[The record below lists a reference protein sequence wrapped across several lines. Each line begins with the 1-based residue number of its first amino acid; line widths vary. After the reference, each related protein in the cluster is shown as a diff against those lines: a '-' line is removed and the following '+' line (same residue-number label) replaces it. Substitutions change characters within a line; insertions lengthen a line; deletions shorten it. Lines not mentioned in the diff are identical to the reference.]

1 MASLRFSPL
10 ALVLG
15 SIFFFTSQVFAVSAV
30 LGVDLGT
37 EYIKAALVKP
47 GIPLEIVL
55 TKDSRRKEISA
66 VTFKPPQGGPKAG
79 VFPERLYGSDAMALS
94 ARFPADVYPNLKT
107 LLGLPIGDS
116 IVQEYAARHPG
127 LQIEEN
133 RIRGTA
139 AFKSKAFSA
148 EEEAWMVEELLAM
161 ELQSIQKNA
170 EATAGPD
177 TSVRSIVV
185 TVPPFFSLEEKRAV
199 ELAADL
205 AGLKILSLISDGM
218 AVGLNYATT
227 RQFPNVNNGEKPE
240 YHMVFDMGAGSTKAS
255 VLRFQS
261 RTVKDIGKFNKTVQE
276 VALLGA
282 GWDRTLGGDALNS
295 LIVDDMISQFVESKG
310 AQKISVQT
318 EAVKSHG
325 RAINKLTKEAE
336 RLRHI
341 LSANSNSQANF
352 EGLYEDV
359 DFKYKIERT
368 DFEKLA
374 EAYAVRVGTVIQDAL
389 KAAQLELTDLDSVI
403 LHGGASRTPFVQKQL
418 EESVGSADKLR
429 SNVNSDESAVF
440 GAGFRAAELS
450 PSFRVKEIRLSEGA
464 MYPSGIK
471 WTNPKQKEQHQR
483 LWSAVSPMG
492 AAPKEVT
499 FTNLEDFDVTFYQQ
513 IAGAERDVSTLKTQN
528 LTETVAALKEKY
540 GCEDSGIQFKVGV
553 KLSGENGEVKVV
565 KAAVECEAEVSESLM
580 DGVKNLFGF
589 GKKDQ
594 KPLADGEAENADSA
608 ADTSS
613 TESSTTSTASSKSKT
628 TSTGTA
634 AGAEASA
641 AEAKEEPKKKQIVS
655 IFVKFSLEDTGSPS
669 LSKEELKKS
678 KDRLQAFEAS
688 DKARRQREEALN
700 RLEGFT
706 YKVRDLL
713 DSESFVAAST
723 EEERTTLETK
733 SSEASDW
740 LYGEGADASKDEFK
754 AKYKE
759 LNDIVSRV
767 QKRVEEAE
775 TRPELVKA
783 LKDALDQSTVFVD
796 KIKDQIKSYE
806 EFHAAAQAA
815 SSDTST
821 ATEEPASSSSTD
833 SDGVEDDATAEKP
846 RDMEDVIK
854 EDGPI
859 PPLYKMEDVDV
870 IDKLH
875 EDISSWITDM
885 EAKQAALPPT
895 ADPVLLAKDLKS
907 RREKLD
913 KAGVDLAMKGV
924 KSFEKKNK
932 KASSNNK
939 KAKKTKTATA
949 ATAATGDASDG
960 PEPIHINLGEDG
972 KAPTEEEI
980 QEILRKLQESQE
992 PARERDEL

>member
-1 MASLRFSPL
+1 MASRHFSPL
-10 ALVLG
+10 TLVLG
-15 SIFFFTSQVFAVSAV
+15 CIFFFTSQVFAVSAV

-66 VTFKPPQGGPKAG
+66 VTFKPVQNGSKSGDY
-79 VFPERLYGSDAMALS
+79 PERLYGSDAMALS

-127 LQIEEN
+127 LQLEEN
-133 RIRGTA
+133 KIRGTA

-185 TVPPFFSLEEKRAV
+185 TVPPFFTVEEKRAV

-205 AGLKILSLISDGM
+205 AGLKVLSLISDGM

-240 YHMVFDMGAGSTKAS
+240 YHMIFDMGAGSTKAT
-255 VLRFQS
+255 VMRFQS
-261 RTVKDIGKFNKTVQE
+261 RTVKDVGKFNKTVQE
-276 VALLGA
+276 AAVLGA

-310 AQKISVQT
+310 AQKISVKA
-318 EAVKSHG
+318 ESVKSHG

-341 LSANSNSQANF
+341 LSANSNTQANF

-359 DFKYKIERT
+359 DFKYKIERA
-368 DFEKLA
+368 DFEKLT
-374 EAYAVRVGTVIQDAL
+374 EAYAVRVSTVIQDAL

-418 EESVGSADKLR
+418 EEAVGSTEKIR

-471 WTNPKQKEQHQR
+471 WTNPKQKQQHQR

-492 AAPKEVT
+492 AVPKEVT
-499 FTNLEDFDVTFYQQ
+499 FTNLEDFDITFYQQ
-513 IAGAERDVSTLKTQN
+513 VAGVERDVSNLKTQN

-540 GCEDSGIQFKVGV
+540 SCDESEIQFKVGV
-553 KLSGENGEVKVV
+553 KLSGENGEVKIV

-594 KPLADGEAENADSA
+594 KPLGDDEAEDAESA
-608 ADTSS
+608 VK
-613 TESSTTSTASSKSKT
+613 ESSTTSSTGSSETQT

-634 AGAEASA
+634 TDAQASA
-641 AEAKEEPKKKQIVS
+641 AEAKDEPKKKQTVS
-655 IFVKFSLEDTGSPS
+655 IPVKVALENAGRPS
-669 LSKEELKKS
+669 LSKEDLKKS

-733 SSEASDW
+733 SNEASDW
-740 LYGEGADASKDEFK
+740 LYGDGADASKDELK

-775 TRPELVKA
+775 ARPELVTA
-783 LKDALDQSTVFVD
+783 LRDALDQSTVFVD

-806 EFHAAAQAA
+806 EFHAAALAAGSKASTDTEPSEAAA
-815 SSDTST
+815 SSSTSN
-821 ATEEPASSSSTD
+821 
-833 SDGVEDDATAEKP
+833 DGLEDDAAVEKP
-846 RDMEDVIK
+846 KEMEDVIK

-859 PPLYKMEDVDV
+859 PPLYKFEDVDV

-875 EDISSWITDM
+875 EEISTWLAET
-885 EAKQAALPPT
+885 EAKQAALPLT
-895 ADPVLLAKDLKS
+895 ADPVLLAKDLKA

-932 KASSNNK
+932 KTSSSAK

-949 ATAATGDASDG
+949 PTGDASDG

-980 QEILRKLQESQE
+980 QEILRKLQEAQDTKE
-992 PARERDEL
+992 PTRERDEL

>member
-1 MASLRFSPL
+1 MAPRNFSPL
-10 ALVLG
+10 TLVLG
-15 SIFFFTSQVFAVSAV
+15 CVFFFTSQVFAVSAV

-66 VTFKPPQGGPKAG
+66 VTFKPSQDGAY
-79 VFPERLYGSDAMALS
+79 PERLYGSDAMALS

-107 LLGLPIGDS
+107 LLGLPVGDS

-127 LQIEEN
+127 LQIEESK
-133 RIRGTA
+133 IRGTA

-185 TVPPFFSLEEKRAV
+185 TVPPFFTIEEKRAI

-205 AGLKILSLISDGM
+205 AGLKVLSLISDGM

-227 RQFPNVNNGEKPE
+227 RQFPNINNGEKPE
-240 YHMVFDMGAGSTKAS
+240 YHMVFDMGAGSTKAT
-255 VLRFQS
+255 VMRFQS
-261 RTVKDIGKFNKTVQE
+261 RTVKDVGKFNKTVQE
-276 VALLGA
+276 VAVLGA

-295 LIVDDMISQFVESKG
+295 LIVDDMVAQFIESKG
-310 AQKISVQT
+310 AQKQSIQAES
-318 EAVKSHG
+318 VKSHG

-341 LSANSNSQANF
+341 LSANTKTQGNF

-359 DFKYKIERT
+359 DFKYSIERA

-374 EAYAVRVGTVIQDAL
+374 EAYAVRVGTVIKDAL
-389 KAAQLELTDLDSVI
+389 KAAQLELIDLDSVI

-418 EESVGSADKLR
+418 EEAVGSADKLR

-450 PSFRVKEIRLSEGA
+450 PSFRVKEIRTTEGG

-483 LWSAVSPMG
+483 LWSAVSPQG
-492 AAPKEVT
+492 AAPKEVS
-499 FTNLEDFDVTFYQQ
+499 FTNLEDFNINFYQQ
-513 IAGAERDVSTLKTQN
+513 IAGEERDVSLLTTQN

-540 GCEDSGIQFKVGV
+540 SCEDSEIQFKVGV
-553 KLSGENGEVKVV
+553 KLSGENGEVKIV
-565 KAAVECEAEVSESLM
+565 KAAVECEAEVSESII

-594 KPLADGEAENADSA
+594 KPLADGEAEDAEA
-608 ADTSS
+608 VVE
-613 TESSTTSTASSKSKT
+613 ESSTTSTTESSETKTSST
-628 TSTGTA
+628 TSA
-634 AGAEASA
+634 AGADASA
-641 AEAKEEPKKKQIVS
+641 ADAKEEPKKKQIVS
-655 IFVKFSLEDTGSPS
+655 IPVKISLEKAGSPS

-713 DSESFVAAST
+713 DSASFVAAST
-723 EEERTTLETK
+723 EEERTTLEQK
-733 SSEASDW
+733 SSEASEW
-740 LYGEGADASKDEFK
+740 LYGDGADAPKEEFK
-754 AKYKE
+754 ARFKE

-775 TRPELVKA
+775 ARPELVTA
-783 LKDALDQSTVFVD
+783 LRNALDQSVDFVD

-806 EFHAAAQAA
+806 EFHAAAAA
-815 SSDTST
+815 GSSESST
-821 ATEEPASSSSTD
+821 ATESPEAAS
-833 SDGVEDDATAEKP
+833 SDGVEDDAEEKP
-846 RDMEDVIK
+846 KDMEDVIK
-854 EDGPI
+854 ENGPI
-859 PPLYKMEDVDV
+859 PPLYKAEDVDV

-875 EDISSWITDM
+875 EEIKTWLDEK

-895 ADPVLLAKDLKS
+895 ADPILLAKDLEAK
-907 RREKLD
+907 REKLD

-932 KASSNNK
+932 KASSSAK
-939 KAKKTKTATA
+939 KGKKTKTATA
-949 ATAATGDASDG
+949 PESDASGD
-960 PEPIHINLGEDG
+960 PIHINLGEDG
-972 KAPTEEEI
+972 KMPSEEEI
-980 QEILRKLQESQE
+980 QEILRKLQDAQGEQ
-992 PARERDEL
+992 PAHERDEL

>member
-10 ALVLG
+10 TLVLG

-47 GIPLEIVL
+47 GIPLEI
-55 TKDSRRKEISA
+55 
-66 VTFKPPQGGPKAG
+66 
-79 VFPERLYGSDAMALS
+79 
-94 ARFPADVYPNLKT
+94 
-107 LLGLPIGDS
+107 
-116 IVQEYAARHPG
+116 
-127 LQIEEN
+127 
-133 RIRGTA
+133 
-139 AFKSKAFSA
+139 
-148 EEEAWMVEELLAM
+148 
-161 ELQSIQKNA
+161 
-170 EATAGPD
+170 
-177 TSVRSIVV
+177 
-185 TVPPFFSLEEKRAV
+185 
-199 ELAADL
+199 
-205 AGLKILSLISDGM
+205 
-218 AVGLNYATT
+218 
-227 RQFPNVNNGEKPE
+227 
-240 YHMVFDMGAGSTKAS
+240 
-255 VLRFQS
+255 
-261 RTVKDIGKFNKTVQE
+261 
-276 VALLGA
+276 
-282 GWDRTLGGDALNS
+282 
-295 LIVDDMISQFVESKG
+295 
-310 AQKISVQT
+310 
-318 EAVKSHG
+318 
-325 RAINKLTKEAE
+325 LTKEAE

-359 DFKYKIERT
+359 DFKYKIDRT

-418 EESVGSADKLR
+418 EEAVGSADKIR

-492 AAPKEVT
+492 AAPKE
-499 FTNLEDFDVTFYQQ
+499 
-513 IAGAERDVSTLKTQN
+513 
-528 LTETVAALKEKY
+528 
-540 GCEDSGIQFKVGV
+540 
-553 KLSGENGEVKVV
+553 
-565 KAAVECEAEVSESLM
+565 
-580 DGVKNLFGF
+580 
-589 GKKDQ
+589 
-594 KPLADGEAENADSA
+594 
-608 ADTSS
+608 
-613 TESSTTSTASSKSKT
+613 
-628 TSTGTA
+628 
-634 AGAEASA
+634 
-641 AEAKEEPKKKQIVS
+641 
-655 IFVKFSLEDTGSPS
+655 
-669 LSKEELKKS
+669 
-678 KDRLQAFEAS
+678 
-688 DKARRQREEALN
+688 
-700 RLEGFT
+700 
-706 YKVRDLL
+706 
-713 DSESFVAAST
+713 
-723 EEERTTLETK
+723 
-733 SSEASDW
+733 
-740 LYGEGADASKDEFK
+740 
-754 AKYKE
+754 
-759 LNDIVSRV
+759 
-767 QKRVEEAE
+767 KRVEETE

-783 LKDALDQSTVFVD
+783 LKDALDQSIVFVD

-821 ATEEPASSSSTD
+821 ATEESASSSSTD
-833 SDGVEDDATAEKP
+833 SDGVEDDTAAEKP

-875 EDISSWITDM
+875 EDISSWITEM

-932 KASSNNK
+932 KAGSSNK
-939 KAKKTKTATA
+939 KAKTATV
-949 ATAATGDASDG
+949 ATGDASDG

-992 PARERDEL
+992 PARERDELWLLESWYLYIGPEPAFEVHWEAVVLGKVDAKQQPAAPVQV